1 MNKYIVEFLGTL
13 LISFIVFAPRKYLV
27 GGIALV
33 LAVLLRNSISGSAF
47 NPAIAFVYV
56 VINQISYTEFILYNI
71 AEILGALVGY
81 WLVKKML

>member
-13 LISFIVFAPRKYLV
+13 LISFIVFVPSNYVISGA
-27 GGIALV
+27 ALV
-33 LAVLLRNSISGSAF
+33 LAVLLRNSIAGSAF

-56 VINQISYTEFILYNI
+56 VANQISYTEFILYNI